1 MLQYKDKVQ
10 SLLTQIMLIVSKSH
24 QANLQ
29 TFQFSVCVALNIS
42 NLKTIISTIKT
53 MKKRFNTPL
62 LSINIKQ
69 HTEKEIYEIL
79 VTLTL

>member
-1 MLQYKDKVQ
+1 
-10 SLLTQIMLIVSKSH
+10 
-24 QANLQ
+24 
-29 TFQFSVCVALNIS
+29 
-42 NLKTIISTIKT
+42 

-79 VTLTL
+79 VTLTF